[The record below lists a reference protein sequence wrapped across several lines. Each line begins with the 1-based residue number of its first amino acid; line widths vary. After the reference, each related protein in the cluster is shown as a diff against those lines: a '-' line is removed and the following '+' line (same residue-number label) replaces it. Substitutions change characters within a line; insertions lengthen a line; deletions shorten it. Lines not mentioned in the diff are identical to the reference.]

1 MQASTPDK
9 SGSFVSSSSV
19 DEQAGPGVAF
29 KRLAARYLHPFNL
42 DSSLAKLNIERIRA
56 KARGLSADGVAASGY
71 RQVTDCLRSTQH
83 CFHEE
88 CHNEV
93 LKHPE
98 PARWLAPTAVVGQT

>member
-56 KARGLSADGVAASGY
+56 KARGLSADGITANGY
-71 RQVTDCLRSTQH
+71 RQVTRALLTAYLRHSIAFMKNVTAKCSSTLNQH
-83 CFHEE
+83 DGSPR
-88 CHNEV
+88 
-93 LKHPE
+93 L
-98 PARWLAPTAVVGQT
+98 LL